1 MITTEQIKELERR
14 REALHR
20 HLAIED
26 KIIELDEEQSKTLAP
41 DFWDKPE
48 EAEKQLKKVAGIKS
62 WIDDYNAICR
72 LCDDLELMPDF
83 VREGGATEEELD
95 ALYAETVE
103 KIEALEMRNML
114 RGEEDKMGAIMDINS
129 GAGGTESLDW
139 ASMLLRMYTRWGER
153 NGYKVRVADMQAGE
167 EVGVKSATL
176 EFEGDYA
183 YGFLKSENGVHR
195 LVRLSPFNAN
205 NKRQTTFASVFVSP
219 AVDDTIEININPAD
233 IEWDTYRSSGAGGQ
247 NVNKVETG
255 VRLRYSSKD
264 PDTGEPIEFLI
275 ENTET
280 RSQLMNR
287 ENAMRILRSKLY
299 QRELEKRQALQA
311 QLEGQKK
318 KIEWGSQIRSYVF
331 DDRRVKDHR
340 TGYQTSDVDRVM
352 DGEIDD
358 FIKAYLMEFGASDAK
373 KEA

>member
-195 LVRLSPFNAN
+195 LVRISPFDANAR
-205 NKRQTTFASVFVSP
+205 RQTSFS
-219 AVDDTIEININPAD
+219 AVEVMPEIEDDTSVEIRPED
-233 IEWDTYRSSGAGGQ
+233 IEMQVFRSSGAGGQ
-247 NVNKVETG
+247 HINKTSSA
-255 VRLRYSSKD
+255 VRLIHK
-264 PDTGEPIEFLI
+264 PTGIVVSCQ
-275 ENTET
+275 TE
-280 RSQLMNR
+280 RSQFQNR
-287 ENAMRILRSKLY
+287 DTCMKMLRSRLV
-299 QRELEKRQALQA
+299 ELKMQQHAEKISDLKGV
-311 QLEGQKK
+311 QL

-331 DDRRVKDHR
+331 MPYQLVKDNR
-340 TGYQTSDVDRVM
+340 TGYETSNINAVM
-352 DGEIDD
+352 DGDLD
-358 FIKAYLMEFGASDAK
+358 GFINAYLKA
-373 KEA
+373 EATGNWAEK